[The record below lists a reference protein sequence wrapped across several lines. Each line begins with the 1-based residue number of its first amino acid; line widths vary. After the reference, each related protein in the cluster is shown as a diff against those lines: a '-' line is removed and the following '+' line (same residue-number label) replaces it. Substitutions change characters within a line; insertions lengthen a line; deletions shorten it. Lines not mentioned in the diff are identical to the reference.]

1 MVIYKKYKKQNSGLE
16 EVKEQKEAPK
26 KKHYDIPYMP
36 LFDSLGDPEKDG
48 YVHKIVTKLQTE
60 KGPDGKPVTSDIGEE
75 GLLKAAQV
83 GEDLVT
89 EMDRLF
95 RGVASIEQRKKEMKS
110 KFAAI
115 MSVLISQPSYK
126 KSLIYGEITA
136 KDMVTKKKE
145 DFISEEIKK
154 KKDNAAA
161 EKMQANRTDWA
172 REQDK

>member
-1 MVIYKKYKKQNSGLE
+1 
-16 EVKEQKEAPK
+16 
-26 KKHYDIPYMP
+26 
-36 LFDSLGDPEKDG
+36 
-48 YVHKIVTKLQTE
+48 
-60 KGPDGKPVTSDIGEE
+60 
-75 GLLKAAQV
+75 
-83 GEDLVT
+83 
-89 EMDRLF
+89 MDRLSK
-95 RGVASIEQRKKEMKS
+95 GVASAEQRKKEMKS

-136 KDMVTKKKE
+136 KDMVNRKKE
-145 DFISEEIKK
+145 DFISEEIRK